1 MQNKKCVLICED
13 DIAILDVCKLVLNQ
27 DYNVETI
34 ATCENII
41 EVVMKI
47 NPAIILM
54 DIQMPGGG
62 EKAAMLLRQKTETI
76 HIPLIVFS
84 ALFDIEEIGK
94 KVNATA
100 ILEKPFGIDN
110 LIETIKKN
118 IL

>member
-1 MQNKKCVLICED
+1 M
-13 DIAILDVCKLVLNQ
+13 NQ
-27 DYNVETI
+27 DYQVETV
-34 ATCENII
+34 ATCEDII

-62 EKAAMLLRQKTETI
+62 DKAAMLIHQTKETK
-76 HIPLIVFS
+76 HIPVIIFS
-84 ALFDIEEIGK
+84 ALSNVEEIGK

-100 ILEKPFGIDN
+100 ILEKPFGIDG
-110 LIETIKKN
+110 LMETIKKN